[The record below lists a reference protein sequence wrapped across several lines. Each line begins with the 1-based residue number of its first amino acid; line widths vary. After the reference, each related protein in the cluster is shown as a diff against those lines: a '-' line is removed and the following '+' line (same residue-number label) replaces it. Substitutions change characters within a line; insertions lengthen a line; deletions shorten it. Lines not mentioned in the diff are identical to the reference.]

1 MEKKS
6 KIFLIMKLS
15 TILMVVF
22 TLNLSAEG
30 FSQFSFS
37 SEGKKIRE
45 VFDIIEKQSNYRF
58 FYNDDFESFDNST
71 DLRVENQ
78 NINQVLDKLFASS
91 DFTYKIFENN
101 LIVVSLKEA
110 IQQNVIKG
118 TVTDKNGTP
127 LPGANVIVTGTTQ
140 GVITDA
146 NGKYSIEVPQGSD
159 NLTFTYI
166 GMESQNISIGKS
178 TQINV
183 ALTVSAIG
191 LE

>member
-1 MEKKS
+1 
-6 KIFLIMKLS
+6 MKLS
-15 TILMVVF
+15 TILMVVL

-58 FYNDDFESFDNST
+58 FYNDDFESFDNVT
-71 DLRVENQ
+71 DLKVENQ

-91 DFTYKIFENN
+91 DFTYKVFENN

-110 IQQNVIKG
+110 IQQNFIKG

-140 GVITDA
+140 GVMTDS

-159 NLTFTYI
+159 SLTFTFV
-166 GMESQNISIGKS
+166 GM
-178 TQINV
+178 
-183 ALTVSAIG
+183 
-191 LE
+191 